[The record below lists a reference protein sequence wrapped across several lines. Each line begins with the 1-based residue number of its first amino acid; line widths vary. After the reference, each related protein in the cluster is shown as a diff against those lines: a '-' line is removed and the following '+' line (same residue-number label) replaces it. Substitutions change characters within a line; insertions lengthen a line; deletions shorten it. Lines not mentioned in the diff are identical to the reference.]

1 MKHTIYLKLLLGYAI
16 FITLSLLYIYHEY
29 EEDTTDKHIASYAL
43 SLYNQVNGIS
53 NYYSK
58 YHYNINKPDD
68 NYSFSN
74 DIKTF
79 MLPDD
84 TTLWLV
90 SSDGKILYSS
100 RYKDMG
106 KIPGDLSSYFDSGI
120 YTTTSFNDIMEE
132 EVLSVY
138 SPIVNTYKTYGYA
151 ILSRSLEAVV
161 SDFAPLSN
169 FSYSIFLLML
179 IFSLS
184 ILIVFHIFIF
194 RPIRNVRRAV
204 NEYAKGN
211 FDYEMPKIYYK
222 DEIGDIGEKL
232 NFIATE
238 MKEKD
243 DDQRKF
249 ITNIS
254 HDFRSPLTSIKGYV
268 EAMLDGTIPPEL
280 HENYLNI
287 LLFETERLN
296 RLTES
301 LLLLNTWDFK
311 GMRLDITDFD
321 LVSLTR
327 NIVASFEGQCS
338 KKKITL
344 DVVFGSKAYIVN
356 ADQTKIQQVIYNLLD
371 NAIKFSHNNST
382 INIKITD
389 KNDTIFFS
397 IKDSGIGIPKENLN
411 KIWDRF
417 YKTDSSR
424 GKDKTGS
431 GLGLSIVKEVISSHN
446 ENINVISTEGVGT
459 EFIFTLQ
466 RSKKTSLPIISS

>member
-1 MKHTIYLKLLLGYAI
+1 MKRTIYLKLLLGYAI
-16 FITLSLLYIYHEY
+16 FITLSLLYISYEY
-29 EEDTTDKHIASYAL
+29 EEHITDRHIRSSAL

-53 NYYSK
+53 DYYSK
-58 YHYNINKPDD
+58 YHYNINKTDD
-68 NYSFSN
+68 NYSFSS

-84 TTLWLV
+84 TTLWIV

-100 RYKDMG
+100 SYKDTG
-106 KIPGDLSSYFDSGI
+106 GRLGNLSEYFNSDF
-120 YTTTSFNDIMEE
+120 YTTTTFDGLMAED
-132 EVLSVY
+132 VVSVY
-138 SPIVNTYKTYGYA
+138 SPIVNTYKTYGYV
-151 ILSRSLEAVV
+151 ILSRQLSSVL
-161 SDFAPLSN
+161 SDFTPFSN
-169 FSYSIFLLML
+169 FTYSIFFLMAA
-179 IFSLS
+179 FSLS
-184 ILIVFHIFIF
+184 ILIVFHFSIY
-194 RPIRNVRRAV
+194 RPVKKVKYAV

-211 FDYEMPKIYYK
+211 FDYEMLKINSK
-222 DEIGDIGEKL
+222 DEIGDIAGKL
-232 NFIATE
+232 KFMAQE

-243 DDQRKF
+243 NDQRKF

-268 EAMLDGTIPPEL
+268 EAMLDGTIPTEL
-280 HENYLNI
+280 HEKYLNI

-296 RLTES
+296 KLTES
-301 LLLLNTWDFK
+301 LLLLNTWDSK

-321 LVSLTR
+321 LIPLTR

-338 KKKITL
+338 KKKITI
-344 DVVFGSKAYIVN
+344 DVVFGSKTYMVN

-382 INIKITD
+382 ININITD
-389 KNDTIFFS
+389 KNDKVFFS
-397 IKDSGIGIPKENLN
+397 VKDSGIGIPKENLS

-417 YKTDSSR
+417 YKTDFSR
-424 GKDKTGS
+424 GKDKTGT

-446 ENINVISTEGVGT
+446 ENINVISTQGVGT

-466 RSKKTSLPIISS
+466 RSKKALLPIISS

>member
-1 MKHTIYLKLLLGYAI
+1 MKRTIYLKLLLGYVI
-16 FITLSLLYIYHEY
+16 FITLSLIYIYYGY
-29 EEDTTDKHIASYAL
+29 EEDTKEKHIASSAL
-43 SLYNQVNGIS
+43 SLYNQANGIS
-53 NYYSK
+53 GYYSK
-58 YHYNINKPDD
+58 YHYNINKSDD
-68 NYSFSN
+68 NYSFGS

-84 TTLWLV
+84 SVLWLV

-100 RYKDMG
+100 RYAYTDRRL
-106 KIPGDLSSYFDSGI
+106 GDLSAYFNSDI
-120 YTTTSFNDIMEE
+120 YTTTTFDGIMDET
-132 EVLSVY
+132 VVAVY
-138 SPIVNTYKTYGYA
+138 SPIVNTYKTYGYV
-151 ILSRSLEAVV
+151 ILSRRLTSVV
-161 SDFAPLSN
+161 SDFTPLSN
-169 FSYSIFLLML
+169 YSYTIFLLL
-179 IFSLS
+179 FTFSLS
-184 ILIVFHIFIF
+184 ILIVFHIFIY
-194 RPIRNVRRAV
+194 RPIRHVKRAV

-211 FDYEMPKIYYK
+211 FDYKMLNTNYK
-222 DEIGDIGEKL
+222 DEIGDIAEKL
-232 NFIATE
+232 KFMSME

-243 DDQRKF
+243 NDQRKF

-254 HDFRSPLTSIKGYV
+254 HDLRSPLTSIKGYV

-280 HENYLNI
+280 HEKYLNI

-296 RLTES
+296 KLTES
-301 LLLLNTWDFK
+301 LLLLNTWDYK

-321 LVSLTR
+321 LILLTR

-338 KKKITL
+338 GKKITL
-344 DVVFGSKAYIVN
+344 DVVFGSKAYMVN

-382 INIKITD
+382 ININVTD
-389 KNDTIFFS
+389 KNDKIFFS
-397 IKDSGIGIPKENLN
+397 IKDSGIGIPKESLN

-466 RSKKTSLPIISS
+466 RSKKNLLPIISS

>member
-1 MKHTIYLKLLLGYAI
+1 MRRTIYLKLLLGYAV
-16 FITLSLLYIYHEY
+16 FIALSLVYIYYEY
-29 EEDTTDKHIASYAL
+29 EDNIKDKHISSSAL
-43 SLYNQVNGIS
+43 SLYNQVTGIS
-53 NYYSK
+53 DYYSK
-58 YHYNINKPDD
+58 YHYNINKTDD
-68 NYSFSN
+68 SYSFSS

-84 TTLWLV
+84 TILWLV
-90 SSDGKILYSS
+90 SADGKILYSS
-100 RYKDMG
+100 RYKDTNER
-106 KIPGDLSSYFDSGI
+106 PGDLSAYFGSGI
-120 YTTTSFNDIMEE
+120 YAVTTFDGLMEE
-132 EVLSVY
+132 EYVSVY
-138 SPIVNTYKTYGYA
+138 SPIINTYKTYGYV
-151 ILSRSLEAVV
+151 ILSRQLESVI
-161 SDFAPLSN
+161 SDFTPISN
-169 FSYSIFLLML
+169 FNYSIFLLML
-179 IFSLS
+179 TFSLS
-184 ILIVFHIFIF
+184 ILIVFHIFIY
-194 RPIRNVRRAV
+194 RPIRNVKHAV

-211 FDYEMPKIYYK
+211 FDYEMLKLYYK
-222 DEIGDIGEKL
+222 DEIGDIAEKL
-232 NFIATE
+232 KFMSLE

-243 DDQRKF
+243 NDQRKF

-280 HENYLNI
+280 HEKYLNI

-296 RLTES
+296 KLTES
-301 LLLLNTWDFK
+301 LLFLNTWDFK

-321 LVSLTR
+321 LIPLTR

-344 DVVFGSKAYIVN
+344 DIFFGSKSYMVN

-382 INIKITD
+382 INIKVTD
-389 KNDTIFFS
+389 KNDKLFFS
-397 IKDSGIGIPKENLN
+397 VKDSGIGIPKENLN

-417 YKTDSSR
+417 YKNDSSR
-424 GKDKTGS
+424 GKDKTGT

-446 ENINVISTEGVGT
+446 ENINVISTVGVGT

-466 RSKKTSLPIISS
+466 RSKKNLLPIISS